1 MFYDYRQAQKHYEEL
16 LINSRTGIDINPKS
30 IDEIEKQIVPLIKN
44 NKQSVNQF
52 YINHPDILYFSKA
65 TFYKYVDIGV
75 FSLTNADLPKK
86 IRYKKRKSTKDSKN
100 KRELALLKGRE
111 YEDFILYSEEHPRMN
126 IVEMDTVVGKIE
138 SKKCLLLYTLE
149 KRISC

>member
-1 MFYDYRQAQKHYEEL
+1 MLKKSFILWLSSSSKRYEEL
-16 LINSRTGIDINPKS
+16 LINSRTGIDINQES

-44 NKQSVNQF
+44 NKQSVNQV

-86 IRYKKRKSTKDSKN
+86 IRYKKGN
-100 KRELALLKGRE
+100 QLK
-111 YEDFILYSEEHPRMN
+111 
-126 IVEMDTVVGKIE
+126 TVKIKE
-138 SKKCLLLYTLE
+138 NLLY
-149 KRISC
+149 

>member
-1 MFYDYRQAQKHYEEL
+1 MTNYNQLNISQRETIQILFNKGKSFTE
-16 LINSRTGIDINPKS
+16 IGFDINPES

-44 NKQSVNQF
+44 NKQSVNQV

-86 IRYKKRKSTKDSKN
+86 IRYKKRKSTKDSTS
-100 KRELALLKGRE
+100 KRELALLKGRK
-111 YEDFILYSEEHPRMN
+111 YEDFIFRRTPKNEYSRN
-126 IVEMDTVVGKIE
+126 GY
-138 SKKCLLLYTLE
+138 CC
-149 KRISC
+149 R